1 MNRMSGS
8 KMEMPA
14 MPVLPE
20 RLEQAQDTV
29 QSDKGDALGT
39 RRNRGMGWF
48 FVFFFISGFCSILYE
63 VIWLRLAMA
72 QFGVTSAL
80 VSIVLSMFM
89 AGLGLGSWA
98 SGRMIRK
105 YGDTLKVPVLRFY
118 ALTEL
123 AIACSAIIV
132 PHELQWGR
140 TLLQHTGLSSSAAY
154 YLVSGA
160 CVALTLVPWCAFMG
174 ATIPVGMLAIKNDLR
189 SESPRSFSFLYL
201 SNVLGAVAGATVPL
215 LFIELLGFRGT
226 LKIGVAL
233 NVLIA
238 LSAMALTL
246 RRRAADASVRLTEES
261 TSAPSPNWV
270 SRSKRPLLLLFATG
284 FTSMGMEVVWIRQ
297 YTPYLGTMVYAFAAI
312 LACYLAA
319 TFLGSRIYRLWSR
332 RYDRE
337 AILVWALLGVSAFL
351 PMLAANPDLRLSK
364 LSRLAI
370 GLIPFSFLL
379 GFVTPMLVDRWSG
392 GDPDRAGRAYAVN
405 IVGCILGPLLSG
417 FVLLPLISERWV
429 LFVLALPWLAIGL
442 RPGWSSTA
450 EATTAVPMWQRVSSY
465 AIVLL
470 ALIMVFTN
478 KSFEDQYNPA
488 GIRRDNTATS
498 IATGKG
504 MEKYLLI
511 NGIGI
516 TKLTPAT
523 KMMAHLPLSFLG
535 HPPQDA
541 LVICF
546 GMGTTYRSMLSWGI
560 PVTAVELVPGVPRL
574 FWYFHADAAALLQSP
589 NSSVVIDDGRR
600 YVERIPRQYDVIAID
615 PPPPVSAAGSSLLY
629 SEELYGIVKQRL
641 RPGGILQQW
650 LPAGSDPYVRTS
662 ATRALMASFPY
673 VRAFQSRTAWGI
685 HFLASD
691 SPIPNLTAA
700 QLLARMPA
708 PAVTDMMEWGPE
720 PDPESRIAEVLNHE
734 LTLDQITEQ
743 APNAPA
749 LKDNRPV
756 NEYFLWRFRG
766 HFLRWL
772 AG

>member
-1 MNRMSGS
+1 MSGT
-8 KMEMPA
+8 KMGMPA
-14 MPVLPE
+14 VPVLPE
-20 RLEQAQDTV
+20 SPEQEAV
-29 QSDKGDALGT
+29 QTAERVALGT
-39 RRNRGMGWF
+39 RTNAGMAWF
-48 FVFFFISGFCSILYE
+48 FAFFFISGFCSLLYE

-98 SGRMIRK
+98 SGRLIRK
-105 YGDTLKVPVLRFY
+105 YGDTLNIPVLRVY

-123 AIACSAIIV
+123 VIACSAVIV

-154 YLVSGA
+154 YLISGA

-174 ATIPVGMLAIKNDLR
+174 ATIPVGMLAIKNDFR
-189 SESPRSFSFLYL
+189 RESPRSFSFLYL

-226 LKIGVAL
+226 LKIGAAL
-233 NVLIA
+233 NILIA
-238 LSAMALTL
+238 LTAMALTL
-246 RRRAADASVRLTEES
+246 RRRAADAPRRLAEDSPVSVV
-261 TSAPSPNWV
+261 PNWV
-270 SRSKRPLLLLFATG
+270 SRSKKPLLLLFATG

-297 YTPYLGTMVYAFAAI
+297 FTPYLGTMVYAFAAI

-332 RYDRE
+332 KYEQE

-351 PMLAANPDLRLSK
+351 PMLAANPDLHFSR
-364 LSRLAI
+364 LSRLAFGI
-370 GLIPFSFLL
+370 IPFSFLL

-417 FVLLPLISERWV
+417 FVLLPLMSERWV
-429 LFVLALPWLAIGL
+429 LLVLALPWLAIGL
-442 RPGWSSTA
+442 VPGWSSTA
-450 EATTAVPMWQRVSSY
+450 EVTTAVPTWQRVSSY

-470 ALIMVFTN
+470 AVIMVFTN
-478 KSFEDQYNPA
+478 KSFEDQFDPS

-504 MEKYLLI
+504 MDKLLLI

-516 TKLTPAT
+516 TKLSPAT
-523 KMMAHLPLSFLG
+523 KIMAHLPLSFVG

-560 PVTAVELVPGVPRL
+560 PVTAVELVPSVPRL
-574 FWYFHADAAALLQSP
+574 FWYFHADAAGLLQSP
-589 NSSVVIDDGRR
+589 NSTVVIDDGRR
-600 YVERIPRQYDVIAID
+600 YLERIPKQYDVIAID
-615 PPPPVSAAGSSLLY
+615 PPPPISAAGSSLLY
-629 SEELYGIVKQRL
+629 SEELYAIVKQRL

-700 QLLARMPA
+700 QLLAKMPPA
-708 PAVTDMMEWGPE
+708 AVTDMMEWGPE
-720 PDPESRIAEVLNHE
+720 PDGESRIAEILNHE
-734 LTLDQITEQ
+734 LTFDQITEQ
-743 APNAPA
+743 SPNAPT
-749 LKDNRPV
+749 LRDDRPV
-756 NEYFLWRFRG
+756 NEYFLWRFRNKYLPW
-766 HFLRWL
+766 LR
-772 AG
+772 G

>member
-1 MNRMSGS
+1 
-8 KMEMPA
+8 MEMSA
-14 MPVLPE
+14 KTPVLSE
-20 RLEQAQDTV
+20 NLEQPRQMVDSGVAPARG
-29 QSDKGDALGT
+29 KNLGL
-39 RRNRGMGWF
+39 GWF
-48 FVFFFISGFCSILYE
+48 FAFFFISGFCSLLYE

-89 AGLGLGSWA
+89 AGLGLGSWG
-98 SGRMIRK
+98 SGRLIRK
-105 YGDTLKVPVLRFY
+105 YGDTLKVPALRIY

-132 PHELQWGR
+132 PYELQWGR
-140 TLLQHTGLSSSAAY
+140 TLLQHTGLSSSGAY
-154 YLVSGA
+154 YLVSGT
-160 CVALTLVPWCAFMG
+160 CVALALIPWCAFMG

-189 SESPRSFSFLYL
+189 QESPRSFSFLYL
-201 SNVLGAVAGATVPL
+201 SNVLGAVAGATMPL

-226 LKIGVAL
+226 LKIGAAL

-238 LSAMALTL
+238 VSATALTL
-246 RRRAADASVRLTEES
+246 RRAAAPAPVRSFEEAS
-261 TSAPSPNWV
+261 SAPLPHWV
-270 SRSKRPLLLLFATG
+270 SRNRKPLLLLFATG

-297 YTPYLGTMVYAFAAI
+297 FTPYLGTMVYAFAAI

-319 TFLGSRIYRLWSR
+319 TFVGSRIYRLWSR
-332 RYDRE
+332 KYEQE
-337 AILVWALLGVSAFL
+337 AILVWALLAVSAFL
-351 PMLAANPDLRLSK
+351 PMLAANPDFHLFK

-370 GLIPFSFLL
+370 GIVPFSFLL

-442 RPGWSSTA
+442 WPGWSSTA
-450 EATTAVPMWQRVSSY
+450 EVTSAVPMWQRLSSY
-465 AIVLL
+465 GIVVL

-478 KSFEDQYNPA
+478 RSFEDQFDRA

-498 IATGKG
+498 IATGRG
-504 MEKYLLI
+504 MDKLLLI

-516 TKLTPAT
+516 TKLSPAT
-523 KMMAHLPLSFLG
+523 KMMAHLPLVFLD

-574 FWYFHADAAALLQSP
+574 FWYFHADGPSLLQSP
-589 NSSVVIDDGRR
+589 LSTVVVDDGRR
-600 YVERIPRQYDVIAID
+600 YLERIPRQYDVIAID
-615 PPPPVSAAGSSLLY
+615 PPPPISAAGSSLLY

-662 ATRALMASFPY
+662 AARALQDSFPY

-691 SPIPNLTAA
+691 RPIPNLTAA

-708 PAVTDMMEWGPE
+708 PGGYRHDGVGT
-720 PDPESRIAEVLNHE
+720 
-734 LTLDQITEQ
+734 
-743 APNAPA
+743 
-749 LKDNRPV
+749 
-756 NEYFLWRFRG
+756 
-766 HFLRWL
+766 
-772 AG
+772 

>member
-1 MNRMSGS
+1 
-8 KMEMPA
+8 MEMSA
-14 MPVLPE
+14 KTPVLSE
-20 RLEQAQDTV
+20 NLEQPRQMVDSGVAPARG
-29 QSDKGDALGT
+29 KNLGL
-39 RRNRGMGWF
+39 GWF
-48 FVFFFISGFCSILYE
+48 FAFFFISGFCSLLYE

-89 AGLGLGSWA
+89 AGLGLGSWG
-98 SGRMIRK
+98 SGRLIRK
-105 YGDTLKVPVLRFY
+105 YGDTLKVPALRIY

-132 PHELQWGR
+132 PYELQWGR
-140 TLLQHTGLSSSAAY
+140 TLLQHTGLSSSGAY

-160 CVALTLVPWCAFMG
+160 CVALALIPWCAFMG

-189 SESPRSFSFLYL
+189 QESPRSFSFLYL
-201 SNVLGAVAGATVPL
+201 SNVLGAVAGATMPL

-226 LKIGVAL
+226 LKIGAAL

-238 LSAMALTL
+238 VSATALTL
-246 RRRAADASVRLTEES
+246 RRAAAPAPVRSFEEAS
-261 TSAPSPNWV
+261 SAPLPHWV
-270 SRSKRPLLLLFATG
+270 SRNRKPLLLLFATG

-297 YTPYLGTMVYAFAAI
+297 FTPYLGTMVYAFAAI

-319 TFLGSRIYRLWSR
+319 TFVGSRIYRLWSR
-332 RYDRE
+332 KYEQE
-337 AILVWALLGVSAFL
+337 AILVWALLAVSAFL
-351 PMLAANPDLRLSK
+351 PMLAANPDFHLFK

-370 GLIPFSFLL
+370 GIVPFSFLL

-442 RPGWSSTA
+442 WPGWSSTA
-450 EATTAVPMWQRVSSY
+450 EVTSAVPMWQRLSSY
-465 AIVLL
+465 GIVVL

-478 KSFEDQYNPA
+478 RSFEDQFDRA

-498 IATGKG
+498 IATGRG
-504 MEKYLLI
+504 MDKLLLI

-516 TKLTPAT
+516 TKLSPAT
-523 KMMAHLPLSFLG
+523 KMMAHLPLVFLD

-574 FWYFHADAAALLQSP
+574 FWYFHADGPALLQSP
-589 NSSVVIDDGRR
+589 LSTVVVDDGRR
-600 YVERIPRQYDVIAID
+600 YLERIPRQYDVIAID
-615 PPPPVSAAGSSLLY
+615 PPPPISAAGSSLLY

-662 ATRALMASFPY
+662 AARALQDSFPY

-691 SPIPNLTAA
+691 RPIPNLTAA
-700 QLLARMPA
+700 QLLAQDA
-708 PAVTDMMEWGPE
+708 GG
-720 PDPESRIAEVLNHE
+720 
-734 LTLDQITEQ
+734 
-743 APNAPA
+743 
-749 LKDNRPV
+749 
-756 NEYFLWRFRG
+756 RG
-766 HFLRWL
+766 CRHD
-772 AG
+772 GVGT

>member
-1 MNRMSGS
+1 MNHMSGT
-8 KMEMPA
+8 KMGMPA
-14 MPVLPE
+14 VPVLPE
-20 RLEQAQDTV
+20 SPEQEAV
-29 QSDKGDALGT
+29 QTAERVALGT
-39 RRNRGMGWF
+39 RTNAGMAWF
-48 FVFFFISGFCSILYE
+48 FAFFFISGFCSLLYE

-98 SGRMIRK
+98 SGRLIRK
-105 YGDTLKVPVLRFY
+105 YGDTLNIPVLRVY

-123 AIACSAIIV
+123 VIACSAVIV

-154 YLVSGA
+154 YLISGA

-174 ATIPVGMLAIKNDLR
+174 ATIPVGMLAIKNDFR
-189 SESPRSFSFLYL
+189 RESPRSFSFLYL

-226 LKIGVAL
+226 LKIGAAL
-233 NVLIA
+233 NILIA
-238 LSAMALTL
+238 LTAMALTL
-246 RRRAADASVRLTEES
+246 RRRAADAPRRLAEDSPVSVV
-261 TSAPSPNWV
+261 PNWV
-270 SRSKRPLLLLFATG
+270 SRSKKPLLLLFATG

-297 YTPYLGTMVYAFAAI
+297 FTPYLGTMVYAFAAI

-332 RYDRE
+332 KYEQE

-351 PMLAANPDLRLSK
+351 PMLAANPDLHFSR
-364 LSRLAI
+364 LSRLAFGI
-370 GLIPFSFLL
+370 IPFSFLL

-417 FVLLPLISERWV
+417 FVLLPLMSERWV
-429 LFVLALPWLAIGL
+429 LLVLALPWLAIGL
-442 RPGWSSTA
+442 VPGWSSTA
-450 EATTAVPMWQRVSSY
+450 EVTTAVPTWQRVSSY

-470 ALIMVFTN
+470 AVIMVFTN
-478 KSFEDQYNPA
+478 KSFEDQFDPS

-504 MEKYLLI
+504 MDKLLLI

-516 TKLTPAT
+516 TKLSPAT
-523 KMMAHLPLSFLG
+523 KIMAHLPLSFVG

-560 PVTAVELVPGVPRL
+560 PVTAVELVPSVPRL
-574 FWYFHADAAALLQSP
+574 FWYFHADAAGLLQSP
-589 NSSVVIDDGRR
+589 NSTVVIDDGRR
-600 YVERIPRQYDVIAID
+600 YLERIPKQYDVIAID
-615 PPPPVSAAGSSLLY
+615 PPPPISAAGSSLLY
-629 SEELYGIVKQRL
+629 SEELYAIVKQRL

-700 QLLARMPA
+700 QLLAKMPPA
-708 PAVTDMMEWGPE
+708 AVTDMMEWGPE
-720 PDPESRIAEVLNHE
+720 PDGESRIAEILNHE
-734 LTLDQITEQ
+734 LTFDQITEQ
-743 APNAPA
+743 SPNAPT
-749 LKDNRPV
+749 LKDDRPV
-756 NEYFLWRFRG
+756 NEYFLWRFRNKYLPW
-766 HFLRWL
+766 LR
-772 AG
+772 G

>member
-1 MNRMSGS
+1 MNHMSGT
-8 KMEMPA
+8 KMGMPA
-14 MPVLPE
+14 VPVLPE
-20 RLEQAQDTV
+20 SPEQEAV
-29 QSDKGDALGT
+29 QTDERVALGT
-39 RRNRGMGWF
+39 RANAGMAWF
-48 FVFFFISGFCSILYE
+48 FAFFFISGFCSLLYE

-98 SGRMIRK
+98 SGRLIRK
-105 YGDTLKVPVLRFY
+105 YGDTLNIPVLRIY

-123 AIACSAIIV
+123 VIACSAVIV

-140 TLLQHTGLSSSAAY
+140 TLLQHTGLSSSGAY
-154 YLVSGA
+154 YLISGA

-174 ATIPVGMLAIKNDLR
+174 ATIPVGMLAIKNDFR
-189 SESPRSFSFLYL
+189 RESPRSFSFLYL

-226 LKIGVAL
+226 LKIGAAL
-233 NVLIA
+233 NILIA
-238 LSAMALTL
+238 LTAMALTL
-246 RRRAADASVRLTEES
+246 RRRAADAPRRLAEDSPVSVV
-261 TSAPSPNWV
+261 PNWV
-270 SRSKRPLLLLFATG
+270 SRSKKPLLLLFATG

-297 YTPYLGTMVYAFAAI
+297 FTPYLGTMVYAFAAI

-332 RYDRE
+332 KYEQE

-351 PMLAANPDLRLSK
+351 PMLAANPDFHFSR
-364 LSRLAI
+364 LSRLAFGI
-370 GLIPFSFLL
+370 IPFSFLL

-417 FVLLPLISERWV
+417 FVLLPLMSERWV
-429 LFVLALPWLAIGL
+429 LLVLALPWLAIGL
-442 RPGWSSTA
+442 LPGWSSTA
-450 EATTAVPMWQRVSSY
+450 EVTTVVPTWQRVSSY

-470 ALIMVFTN
+470 AVIMVFAN
-478 KSFEDQYNPA
+478 KSFEDQFDPS

-504 MEKYLLI
+504 MDKLLLI

-516 TKLTPAT
+516 TKLSPAT
-523 KMMAHLPLSFLG
+523 KMMAHLPLSFVG

-560 PVTAVELVPGVPRL
+560 PVTAVELVPSVPRL
-574 FWYFHADAAALLQSP
+574 FWYFHADAAGLLQSP
-589 NSSVVIDDGRR
+589 NSTVVIDDGRR
-600 YVERIPRQYDVIAID
+600 YLERIPKQYDVIAID
-615 PPPPVSAAGSSLLY
+615 PPPPISAAGSSLLY
-629 SEELYGIVKQRL
+629 SEELYAIVKQRL

-700 QLLARMPA
+700 QLLSKMPPA
-708 PAVTDMMEWGPE
+708 AVTDMMEWGPE
-720 PDPESRIAEVLNHE
+720 PDGESRIAEILNHE
-734 LTLDQITEQ
+734 LTFDQITEQ
-743 APNAPA
+743 APNAPT
-749 LKDNRPV
+749 LKDDRPV
-756 NEYFLWRFRG
+756 NEYFLWRFRNKYLPW
-766 HFLRWL
+766 LR
-772 AG
+772 G